1 MICLGDSFEALSYP
15 DGIQEFVTA
24 QGFFQEYMPDEIL
37 KLSIWKYWKQLGD
50 KTLQTTFKVWV
61 DVHNH
66 FYTRSIYQFWVW

>member
-37 KLSIWKYWKQLGD
+37 KLSI
-50 KTLQTTFKVWV
+50 
-61 DVHNH
+61 
-66 FYTRSIYQFWVW
+66 